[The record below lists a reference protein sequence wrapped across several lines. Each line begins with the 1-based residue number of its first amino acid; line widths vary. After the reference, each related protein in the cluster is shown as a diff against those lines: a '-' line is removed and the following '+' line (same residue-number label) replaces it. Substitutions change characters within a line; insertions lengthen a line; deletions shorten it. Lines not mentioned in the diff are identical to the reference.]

1 MSGEKGSTYANAL
14 LQAIFQNVMASPL
27 TALGSGLQAAST
39 AGSLYLSLHTA
50 DPTAGGNQS
59 SSEISYTGYSRQA
72 VARSSGGF
80 TVTSNSVS
88 PAAQVTRGFI
98 DWRRN

>member
-72 VARSSGGF
+72 VARS
-80 TVTSNSVS
+80 
-88 PAAQVTRGFI
+88 
-98 DWRRN
+98 